1 MRFETLTKIGTSLVR
16 ILIRLIKAA
25 IGSAVYAA
33 LAFLGA
39 GRLDWTHGWIYA
51 AVFIAVSV
59 VGSLIVQLANPG
71 LLEARAKGIRKD
83 TKSFDKAFY
92 RMFLPLAL
100 LYPLL
105 AGLDAVRFSW
115 APLPAWTVYPG
126 AFLFILSSLWGTWT
140 MVVNRHAEST
150 VRIQEGHTVISDGP
164 YRLVRHPMYLGT
176 IVGLPGTALM
186 LGSAWALVPA
196 ALIATLF
203 VWRTAHEDH
212 ALRQELTG
220 YEDYTQIT
228 RYRLLPGIW

>member
-1 MRFETLTKIGTSLVR
+1 MVR
-16 ILIRLIKAA
+16 ILIRLIKTA

-39 GRLDWTHGWIYA
+39 GRLDWMPGWIYA

-59 VGSLIVQLANPG
+59 IGSLIVQLANPG

-83 TKSFDKAFY
+83 TKSFDKTFY

-100 LYPLL
+100 IYPAL
-105 AGLDAVRFSW
+105 AGMDAVRFSW
-115 APLPAWTVYPG
+115 APLPQWTAYPG
-126 AFLFILSSLWGTWT
+126 AFLFIVSSLWGTWT

-150 VRIQEGHTVISDGP
+150 VRIQDGHTVITAGP

-176 IVGLPGTALM
+176 ILGIPGTALM
-186 LGSAWALVPA
+186 LGSAWALGPA
-196 ALIATLF
+196 ALIAMLF
-203 VWRTAHEDH
+203 VWRTAREDR

-220 YEDYTQIT
+220 YEDYTRIT
-228 RYRLLPGIW
+228 RYRLVPGMW